1 MDIHITN
8 HACVRYLERSLKLNL
23 DKIKCKK
30 LTDSDILDMLC
41 INKNDLKKKIITDEN
56 KISNI
61 LDTIGGRNTSCK
73 IGVGRSH
80 QVVFFWKY
88 SSNSYS

>member
-41 INKNDLKKKIITDEN
+41 INKNDPNNAMPTT
-56 KISNI
+56 ISLSILPFPI
-61 LDTIGGRNTSCK
+61 LDI
-73 IGVGRSH
+73 
-80 QVVFFWKY
+80 FFFLFCFFY
-88 SSNSYS
+88 F